1 MLVMPVLHTVLALHM
16 VVAVL
21 FSLLLQTLMNLINML
36 TFSRTIAVVVV
47 LMLPL
52 RLLLLPVLGQPRAM
66 MLQLLLLL
74 VVGVTL
80 VETIGKLSYTCFA
93 ITFVRQGL
101 QIRRRV
107 LT

>member
-21 FSLLLQTLMNLINML
+21 FSLLLQTLMNSINML
-36 TFSRTIAVVVV
+36 TFSRTIAVVA
-47 LMLPL
+47 LMLLL
-52 RLLLLPVLGQPRAM
+52 RLLLLPVLGRPRAM

-74 VVGVTL
+74 VVGLTL

>member
-1 MLVMPVLHTVLALHM
+1 MEMLAMLVLHT

-21 FSLLLQTLMNLINML
+21 FSLLLQTLVNMINML

-47 LMLPL
+47 LVLVLQL
-52 RLLLLPVLGQPRAM
+52 RLLLLPVLGKPRAM

-74 VVGVTL
+74 VVGRTL
-80 VETIGKLSYTCFA
+80 VETTGKLSYTCFA